1 MINLFQFWNNPTAP
15 DEVEAL
21 METWKQ
27 APGFTYHRYN
37 TETAAAFITQHFD
50 VRTLA
55 AFRKCKVPAMQADF
69 FRYCALYV
77 EGGVWVDAD
86 TASLGL
92 LADYLDP
99 RQRGLLMMRQTRVAN
114 DFLFVSQP
122 KDALFARVI
131 ENAVQNVEQ
140 GISNNVWLVTGP
152 GIMTKLHENEET
164 RGLFDGYQMRSVL
177 EVREKLRFQQEM
189 EYKKTD
195 DDWRSN
201 LEGNAPSIF
210 N

>member
-140 GISNNVWLVTGP
+140 GISNNVT
-152 GIMTKLHENEET
+152 
-164 RGLFDGYQMRSVL
+164 
-177 EVREKLRFQQEM
+177 
-189 EYKKTD
+189 
-195 DDWRSN
+195 
-201 LEGNAPSIF
+201 
-210 N
+210 